1 MAIITKMIER
11 KWVNTYQKYQWYRS
25 NIVPLPCVIVIHAH
39 TNFQEEIPRKGMEA
53 TRLVKILIDLYGNE
67 NHSRITRDIAIC
79 IAMDIIGE
87 IRIDFG
93 IEGMDDW
100 AA

>member
-1 MAIITKMIER
+1 M
-11 KWVNTYQKYQWYRS
+11 
-25 NIVPLPCVIVIHAH
+25 
-39 TNFQEEIPRKGMEA
+39 
-53 TRLVKILIDLYGNE
+53 VKILIDLYSNE
-67 NHSRITRDIAIC
+67 NYSKITRDIAIC

-93 IEGMDDW
+93 IESMDDR